1 MFMKQISR
9 SNRVLPSLQRQA
21 GATLVETMISLA
33 LSMIVVASMVGL
45 MGNSMGS
52 ATRIIQMSQL
62 TDELRNAMSMMSRD
76 VRRANYNT
84 NSIYCYNNSDCGVDG
99 SATQS
104 ANISITTG
112 TDSCFLFGLDRNWD
126 GNANND
132 GGGAFRRDTVTNADG
147 LSVGV
152 IEMWTGTTVP
162 SCADNNSWVPITDPD
177 FVDITDF
184 TLDNALSYSEDY
196 EQEGGSTLTQ
206 LTRVVGMSITG
217 QLIIDRNIEREIQDM
232 VRVRND
238 FYL

>member
-1 MFMKQISR
+1 MNTMKLHR
-9 SNRVLPSLQRQA
+9 SFRNTRGRQL

-33 LSMIVVASMVGL
+33 LSMLVVVSMVGL

-62 TDELRNAMSMMSRD
+62 TDEMRNAMSMMSRD

-84 NSIYCYNNSDCGVDG
+84 NAIYCYANSDCGTDG

-104 ANISITTG
+104 ANLSITSG

-132 GGGAFRRDTVTNADG
+132 GGGAFRKDTVTNAAG
-147 LSVGV
+147 ETVGV
-152 IEMWTGTTVP
+152 IEMWVGTTAP
-162 SCADNNSWVPITDPD
+162 SCADNASWVPITDPD

-184 TLDNALSYSEDY
+184 TLANGRSYSQDLEL
-196 EQEGGSTLTQ
+196 EGGSTLTQ
-206 LTRVVGMSITG
+206 LTRVIEMSITG
-217 QLIIDRNIEREIQDM
+217 QLIIDRNIEREIRDM
-232 VRVRND
+232 IRVRND